1 MKARLFFFQ
10 QVANFYEQ
18 LFLIGRRRRH
28 RRRFFSFAMEPID
41 PLHHAEHNK
50 SHNQKI
56 QNCLDKIPVCDRCR
70 SYTDAQIRKRILLYK
85 YSKAPAHIYRNRSFR
100 NKMRPDYFRKKIN
113 ICVITE
119 MHPGDILISI

>member
-1 MKARLFFFQ
+1 
-10 QVANFYEQ
+10 
-18 LFLIGRRRRH
+18 
-28 RRRFFSFAMEPID
+28 MEPID

-100 NKMRPDYFRKKIN
+100 NKMLMYGKEASNRKQEIDRQHYTIPNQRPKDKHCGKI
-113 ICVITE
+113 
-119 MHPGDILISI
+119 